1 MRQEIATEMSGSGK
15 TGQGSAIGR
24 PGWEKVPLSAQ
35 GSGLEQLL
43 HRRFTILSEKVT
55 TQVPLT

>member
-24 PGWEKVPLSAQ
+24 PGWEKVPLSVL
-35 GSGLEQLL
+35 GSGLEQLS
-43 HRRFTILSEKVT
+43 HRRFTILSEKIVHK
-55 TQVPLT
+55 